1 MAYNTF
7 ANLANAI
14 WNQQAQVTDQRPL
27 TDVINSWLQQ
37 FQNNPTVG
45 SIFSWI
51 LNNRNDAIG
60 NTQNSILGMYD
71 AYQQAT
77 NPTFQNY
84 VAQTVPFWQKL
95 LGDIS
100 TQEQELRGMWGPQ
113 GTQYQ
118 LLDDYYTRMAKL
130 VEQRARGNQAS
141 IDAAARASG
150 ASRGGVAAS
159 RNKQAMADTDS
170 LLKFQEGK
178 ANALMS
184 AYNTFSQL
192 LGGLQDRSANIR
204 SQFVINPYLE
214 LVKRQDALAQSA
226 LENQAALEQMRLQRA
241 SGPSQMDQ
249 WNAFLN
255 QQLAGNPTVQN
266 ANKIQQDQLTQAEIM
281 SQFFKNYTP
290 IPGTWTA

>member
-7 ANLANAI
+7 ASLANAI
-14 WNQQAQVTDQRPL
+14 GNQQQQVTDQRPL
-27 TDVINSWLQQ
+27 TDVINGGLQQ
-37 FQNNPTVG
+37 FQDNPLVG

-192 LGGLQDRSANIR
+192 LWGLQDRSENIR

-241 SGPSQMDQ
+241 SGGGNTMQ
-249 WNAFLN
+249 
-255 QQLAGNPTVQN
+255 QQLAALIQQLQLGANPAVQN
-266 ANKIQQDQLTQAEIM
+266 ATSTWQNQIAQQEIM
-281 SQFFKNYTP
+281 NRLFGNM
-290 IPGTWTA
+290 GTGN